1 MEKLIAGYAVKEMLK
16 QKKQIIPADQKYL
29 QYGCWT
35 TGIAV
40 IAFMGHT
47 AYLKNKYE
55 SNYLQRLQGK
65 QYLRASL
72 QLYLPI
78 ICNQL
83 LVSFCSYHQEVFLF
97 SLSSIVYL
105 YQYIMGIPYIQ
116 YLSAAF
122 TILGCILKFK
132 N

>member
-1 MEKLIAGYAVKEMLK
+1 MEKLIAGYAVKEMLN
-16 QKKQIIPADQKYL
+16 QKKQTIPADQKYL
-29 QYGCWT
+29 YYGCWS

-47 AYLKNKYE
+47 TYLKKKYR
-55 SNYLQRLQGK
+55 SNYLYKIQGK
-65 QYLRASL
+65 SYLKESL
-72 QLYLPI
+72 QLYMPI

-83 LVSFCSYHQEVFLF
+83 LVSFCSNHQEVFLL
-97 SLSSIVYL
+97 SLSSIVYF
-105 YQYIMGIPYIQ
+105 YQQMMEIPYIQ

-122 TILGCILKFK
+122 TILACFLKFK